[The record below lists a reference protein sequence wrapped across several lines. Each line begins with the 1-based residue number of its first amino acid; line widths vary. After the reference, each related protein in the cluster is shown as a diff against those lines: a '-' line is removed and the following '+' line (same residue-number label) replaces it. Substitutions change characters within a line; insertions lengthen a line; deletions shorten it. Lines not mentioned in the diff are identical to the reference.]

1 MTSSIS
7 GTGGSLSAAYLKQ
20 MQEQMFKKADKNSD
34 GSITKDELSQMQ
46 SSQKSQNGPSVDDIF
61 AQMDSDSDGA
71 ISRLESDA
79 GIAKLAQ
86 QMQSRK
92 TDDNSSSDMKEQVFS
107 TADQNGDGGIS
118 KDELSQLL
126 ENSSQNSTDVTA
138 VFDALDTNKDGS
150 ISKSESDAA
159 VDKAGQQMQAQGP
172 PPPRP
177 PADSSSSS
185 SDSTSTTQIFDAM
198 DTNEDGTVSA
208 SELFAALANKDS
220 SSSDSSSSDN
230 SSSSSS
236 ASGDNSTVKKIF
248 DAMDTN
254 EDGSVSK
261 AELEEALAKAGQQ
274 MQTQGAPPS
283 MAQGTADS
291 SATDA
296 TSSKDS
302 ALFASAIK
310 SYMQASISSFSQSSN
325 EATFSS
331 SAVYG

>member
-1 MTSSIS
+1 MTSAIS
-7 GTGGSLSAAYLKQ
+7 GTGGSLSAAYVKQ

-46 SSQKSQNGPSVDDIF
+46 SSQNSQNGPSVDDIF

-86 QMQSRK
+86 QMQS
-92 TDDNSSSDMKEQVFS
+92 
-107 TADQNGDGGIS
+107 
-118 KDELSQLL
+118 
-126 ENSSQNSTDVTA
+126 
-138 VFDALDTNKDGS
+138 
-150 ISKSESDAA
+150 
-159 VDKAGQQMQAQGP
+159 QGP
-172 PPPRP
+172 PSPP

-185 SDSTSTTQIFDAM
+185 SDSTSATQIFDAM
-198 DTNEDGTVSA
+198 DTNKDGTVSA
-208 SELFAALANKDS
+208 SELFAALANKDG

-261 AELEEALAKAGQQ
+261 AELEAALAKAGQQ
-274 MQTQGAPPS
+274 MQAQGAPPPS
-283 MAQGTADS
+283 TAQGTADS

-302 ALFASAIK
+302 AFFASAIK
-310 SYMQASISSFSQSSN
+310 SYMQASLSSFSQSSN

>member
-1 MTSSIS
+1 VKPAKQNQIHRERGNIMTSAIS

-20 MQEQMFKKADKNSD
+20 MQEQMFKKGDKNSD

-46 SSQKSQNGPSVDDIF
+46 SSQKSQNGPSVDEIF

-86 QMQSRK
+86 QMQ
-92 TDDNSSSDMKEQVFS
+92 
-107 TADQNGDGGIS
+107 
-118 KDELSQLL
+118 
-126 ENSSQNSTDVTA
+126 
-138 VFDALDTNKDGS
+138 
-150 ISKSESDAA
+150 
-159 VDKAGQQMQAQGP
+159 AQGP
-172 PPPRP
+172 PPPP

-185 SDSTSTTQIFDAM
+185 SESTSATQIFDAM
-198 DTNEDGTVSA
+198 DTNKDGTVSA

-220 SSSDSSSSDN
+220 SSS
-230 SSSSSS
+230 
-236 ASGDNSTVKKIF
+236 
-248 DAMDTN
+248 
-254 EDGSVSK
+254 
-261 AELEEALAKAGQQ
+261 
-274 MQTQGAPPS
+274 
-283 MAQGTADS
+283 DS